1 MKRVNLLEKNKRA
14 GKLLKQARS
23 SPPLPKESSLVSPLQ
38 RTNHNFFTHGYERH
52 GASPRRQLLRVVTR
66 AKKAC
71 SMGNCRERDSLASRN
86 QNDPSTEWEREK
98 EREEGKERGKVIK
111 KIMDGSL
118 LELQRTNSHFQ
129 FAPGAGASKG
139 GVKANSSSNPRIRIL
154 ARSWIGPTIFSPK
167 NSISRP
173 TSVPPQLRDFPSR
186 KTYLTSAEYI
196 YPISSWSNEFLES
209 RKRKGREGGG
219 LYRSKYRPTTIRTQR
234 WFVEE
239 EGEHGELIPSFA

>member
-139 GVKANSSSNPRIRIL
+139 GSKPTPVPTLGSGSLPVPGLVPRYSPRRILFLGPLPFLPNFATSLREKPISLPRNIYTRYHPGQTNSSNRERE
-154 ARSWIGPTIFSPK
+154 RG
-167 NSISRP
+167 
-173 TSVPPQLRDFPSR
+173 
-186 KTYLTSAEYI
+186 E
-196 YPISSWSNEFLES
+196 
-209 RKRKGREGGG
+209 REGVFIDRNIVPRRYEPNGG
-219 LYRSKYRPTTIRTQR
+219 SWRRKENTAS
-234 WFVEE
+234 
-239 EGEHGELIPSFA
+239 